1 MKDFE
6 EFKRASSSGIT
17 IMNELM
23 KFDNP
28 DTFRSIIAASID
40 TWCHHKGYDAL
51 EVIASIDDAM
61 HFAHKEDDE

>member
-1 MKDFE
+1 MKNRE
-6 EFKRASSSGIT
+6 EFERASNSGIT

-28 DTFRSIIAASID
+28 DTFRSIIAASIEM
-40 TWCHHKGYDAL
+40 WCEMKGYNAL

-61 HFAHKEDDE
+61 HYANKGDIV